1 MDVKKAIEQR
11 RSIRKYQDKEVPDSL
26 IKEIIEAAR
35 LAPSA
40 YNAQPSRFFIIK
52 NKTDIKKLEE
62 NKIFK
67 QDSIYRA
74 PVIIV
79 CCGDPDVFPKERF
92 EPTYSSANEIGGK
105 IGAVRD
111 VSIAAQN
118 LVLRAEELGLGT
130 CYIGLVDRNK
140 LKEILNIPQRYVLPF
155 VIILGYPAEKP
166 EPTPR
171 KNLNEFLLN
180 KTQTYRFDL

>member
-1 MDVKKAIEQR
+1 MDVKKAIIQR
-11 RSIRKYQDKEVPDSL
+11 RSIREYQDKKVPNTL
-26 IKEIIEAAR
+26 IKELIEAAR

-52 NKTDIKKLEE
+52 NGTGIERLKE
-62 NKIFK
+62 NDIFK
-67 QDSIYRA
+67 QEFVYKV

-92 EPTYSSANEIGGK
+92 EATYSSPNEIGGE

-118 LVLRAEELGLGT
+118 IVLRATESGLGT
-130 CYIGLVDRNK
+130 CYVGLVNRSK
-140 LKEILNIPQRYVLPF
+140 LKELLDIPKSYVLPF
-155 VIILGYPAEKP
+155 VITLGYAAEKP
-166 EPTPR
+166 RLTSR
-171 KNLNEFLLN
+171 KKLKEFIIN
-180 KTQTYRFDL
+180 KF